1 MKMHKNI
8 SSDLVRSDL
17 APASCSKSFANL
29 SGKLASNS
37 AETNLTHAK
46 RTASVIMVL
55 GTLAACTTPPP
66 WVDAS
71 KGIEKPDAVAADAAL
86 NKPISVLPSGPLPP
100 SPVRAA
106 VNNEPGSMRAGI
118 TAAPNAGP
126 SAAQTNAPS
135 SSVPVVP
142 SSTAPDTPTAR
153 IYQGTGNFV
162 KQAPPSPPVPTGPE
176 EFSLQFESTDIRAI
190 VQTIMGDYMR
200 ESFTIHPST
209 AGNATIRFSRPVSRK
224 DLIPILEMLLRQ
236 NGQVMIR
243 EEGIYKIQPSGLGIR
258 GTSTPQFGVNAAALP
273 AGYSVQLVQLKFVGV
288 GDMKRI
294 LEPYAVDAATSVK
307 SDDIR
312 NLLIL
317 SGTQRELKHLLD
329 IVELFDVDFLS
340 GYSVGLFPMS
350 TDVKALTGDLDRIFG
365 TAAQSPLAGIVRII
379 PIERMNGLLVVTT
392 QPRYLEEAKKWIERL
407 DKSQG
412 GSGGVRLNVYPVQHG
427 KADKL
432 AQLLGEVYGNRSGST
447 SPPTLAPGQRP
458 GQLNTPPPTGLPGQP
473 QPTTP
478 AQAASAFSGSGS
490 AVSKDLRVIA
500 DIENNALLVL
510 ASPAD
515 YETIQIALKQLD
527 VPRRQVKVEVLVAE
541 VSLTDNLKF
550 GIEWFIR
557 SRPGVVGTLRSLLP
571 NGNAS
576 TTLPE
581 IPRVPLGAQTITEA
595 ARIAVKPTAGLQLID
610 VVGGDIRA
618 VLQALGQDGRSQTL
632 STPNI
637 TVLDNEKASI
647 NVGSQISVSTGST
660 TGTAGT
666 SSSSSYITTGVILE
680 VTPRI
685 NAGGRVTLDL
695 NQEIST
701 PGDPVTPGAN
711 PPITTRKA
719 KTVVNV
725 ASGETM
731 VLAGLIQNT
740 SGSGSSGLPLLSKIP
755 ILGGLFGTQSMN
767 KNRTELVIL
776 ITPVVINN
784 SDDSRAVMEELRKK
798 LPGLQS
804 AFPKAKPQ

>member
-8 SSDLVRSDL
+8 SSDSVRREI
-17 APASCSKSFANL
+17 APVTRLQSFGNPAGTHG
-29 SGKLASNS
+29 S
-37 AETNLTHAK
+37 ETHACRVK

-55 GTLAACTTPPP
+55 GALAGCTTPPP
-66 WVDAS
+66 WVDTS
-71 KGIEKPDAVAADAAL
+71 KTVSKPAGVDADAAV
-86 NKPISVLPSGPLPP
+86 NKPISVLPAGPLPP
-100 SPVRAA
+100 TSAQVAGTG
-106 VNNEPGSMRAGI
+106 EPGSVRAGVA
-118 TAAPNAGP
+118 AAPSTGATQPNAASP
-126 SAAQTNAPS
+126 IVPPVASSAAPEAP
-135 SSVPVVP
+135 V
-142 SSTAPDTPTAR
+142 AR

-162 KQAPPSPPVPTGPE
+162 KQAPPAPPVPAGPE

-209 AGNATIRFSRPVSRK
+209 AGTATIRFSRPVSRK

-243 EEGIYKIQPSGLGIR
+243 EEGIYKIQPAGLGIR
-258 GTSTPQFGVNAAALP
+258 GATTPQFGVNAAALP

-329 IVELFDVDFLS
+329 IVDLFDVDFLS

-350 TDVKALTGDLDRIFG
+350 TDVKALAGDLDRIFG

-392 QPRYLEEAKKWIERL
+392 QPQYLQEAKKWIERL

-412 GSGGVRLNVYPVQHG
+412 GSGGIRLNVYPVQHG

-447 SPPTLAPGQRP
+447 SQPTLAPGQRP
-458 GQLNTPPPTGLPGQP
+458 GQLNTPAQPTGLPGQP
-473 QPTTP
+473 AQPTTP

-557 SRPGVVGTLRSLLP
+557 SRPGVVGTLRGLA
-571 NGNAS
+571 GDGGAS
-576 TTLPE
+576 TTLPV
-581 IPRVPLGAQTITEA
+581 IPRVPAGSVSITEA
-595 ARIAVKPTAGLQLID
+595 ARTVVKPSAGLQLID
-610 VVGGDIRA
+610 VVGGDVRA
-618 VLQALGQDGRSQTL
+618 VLQALGQDGKSQTL

-660 TGTAGT
+660 TGTGGT
-666 SSSSSYITTGVILE
+666 SSSNSYINTGVILE

-701 PGDPVTPGAN
+701 PGDPATPGAN

-731 VLAGLIQNT
+731 VLAGLIQNI
-740 SGSGSSGLPLLSKIP
+740 SGSGSSGVPLLSKIP

-798 LPGLQS
+798 LPSLQS
-804 AFPKAKPQ
+804 VIPKAKSQ

>member
-1 MKMHKNI
+1 
-8 SSDLVRSDL
+8 
-17 APASCSKSFANL
+17 
-29 SGKLASNS
+29 
-37 AETNLTHAK
+37 
-46 RTASVIMVL
+46 
-55 GTLAACTTPPP
+55 
-66 WVDAS
+66 
-71 KGIEKPDAVAADAAL
+71 
-86 NKPISVLPSGPLPP
+86 
-100 SPVRAA
+100 
-106 VNNEPGSMRAGI
+106 
-118 TAAPNAGP
+118 
-126 SAAQTNAPS
+126 
-135 SSVPVVP
+135 
-142 SSTAPDTPTAR
+142 
-153 IYQGTGNFV
+153 V
-162 KQAPPSPPVPTGPE
+162 KQAPPAPPVPAGPE

-209 AGNATIRFSRPVSRK
+209 AGTATIRFSRPVSRK

-258 GTSTPQFGVNAAALP
+258 GATTPQFGVNAAALP

-329 IVELFDVDFLS
+329 IVDLFDVDFLS

-350 TDVKALTGDLDRIFG
+350 TDVKALAGDLDRIFG

-412 GSGGVRLNVYPVQHG
+412 GSGGIRLNVYPVQHG

-447 SPPTLAPGQRP
+447 SQPTLAPGQRP
-458 GQLNTPPPTGLPGQP
+458 AQLNTPSTQPTGLPGQP
-473 QPTTP
+473 AQPTTP

-541 VSLTDNLKF
+541 VALTDNLKF
-550 GIEWFIR
+550 GIEWFIK
-557 SRPGVVGTLRSLLP
+557 SRPGVVGALRNRTDASAILPSLLP
-571 NGNAS
+571 R
-576 TTLPE
+576 TPTLPAATDS
-581 IPRVPLGAQTITEA
+581 RSVVPIS
-595 ARIAVKPTAGLQLID
+595 PGLQLID
-610 VVGGDIRA
+610 VVGGDVRA
-618 VLQALGQDGRSQTL
+618 VLQALGEDGKSQTL
-632 STPNI
+632 STPNV

-647 NVGSQISVSTGST
+647 NVGDQISVDTGTSTGSGGVVQT
-660 TGTAGT
+660 TR
-666 SSSSSYITTGVILE
+666 SYISTGVILE

-685 NAGGRVTLDL
+685 NAGGRVTLEI

-701 PGDPVTPGAN
+701 VPPGTAPGTN
-711 PPITTRKA
+711 PNIATRKA
-719 KTVVNV
+719 KTTVNV

-731 VLAGLIQNT
+731 VLAGLIKNDSS
-740 SGSGSSGLPLLSKIP
+740 SGSQGLPLLSKIP
-755 ILGGLFGTQSMN
+755 ILGGLFGTQSIN
-767 KNRTELVIL
+767 KNRSELVIL

-784 SDDSRAVMEELRKK
+784 SDDSRAAMEELRKK
-798 LPGLQS
+798 LPSLQS
-804 AFPKAKPQ
+804 AFPKAKSP

>member
-1 MKMHKNI
+1 MKMYKNI
-8 SSDLVRSDL
+8 SSDPVRRET
-17 APASCSKSFANL
+17 APVTRL
-29 SGKLASNS
+29 KLFGNPAATYN
-37 AETNLTHAK
+37 AETHACRVK

-55 GTLAACTTPPP
+55 GALAGCTTPPP
-66 WVDAS
+66 WVDTSKTAS
-71 KGIEKPDAVAADAAL
+71 KQAGVDADAAL
-86 NKPISVLPSGPLPP
+86 NKPISVLPAGPLPP
-100 SPVRAA
+100 ALPATSAQVAGTG
-106 VNNEPGSMRAGI
+106 EPGSMRAGVA
-118 TAAPNAGP
+118 AAPSPGVTPPKTATP
-126 SAAQTNAPS
+126 T
-135 SSVPVVP
+135 VPPVA
-142 SSTAPDTPTAR
+142 STTAPEAPVAR

-162 KQAPPSPPVPTGPE
+162 KQAPPAPPVPAGPE

-209 AGNATIRFSRPVSRK
+209 TGTATIRFSRPVSRK

-243 EEGIYKIQPSGLGIR
+243 EEGIYKIQPAGLGIR
-258 GTSTPQFGVNAAALP
+258 GATTPQFGVNAAALP

-329 IVELFDVDFLS
+329 IVDLFDVDFLS

-350 TDVKALTGDLDRIFG
+350 TDVKALAGDLDRIFG

-432 AQLLGEVYGNRSGST
+432 AQLLGEVYGNRSGSA
-447 SPPTLAPGQRP
+447 SQPTLAPGQRP
-458 GQLNTPPPTGLPGQP
+458 AQLNTPPSGLPGQP
-473 QPTTP
+473 AQPTTP
-478 AQAASAFSGSGS
+478 APAASAFSGSGS

-557 SRPGVVGTLRSLLP
+557 SRPGVVGTLRGLA
-571 NGNAS
+571 GDGGAS
-576 TTLPE
+576 TTLPV
-581 IPRVPLGAQTITEA
+581 IPRVPAGSVSITEA
-595 ARIAVKPTAGLQLID
+595 ARTAVKPSAGLQLID
-610 VVGGDIRA
+610 VVGGDVRA
-618 VLQALGQDGRSQTL
+618 VLQALGQDGKSQTL

-660 TGTAGT
+660 TGTGGT
-666 SSSSSYITTGVILE
+666 SSSNSYINTGVILE

-701 PGDPVTPGAN
+701 PGDPATPGAN

-740 SGSGSSGLPLLSKIP
+740 SGSGSSGVPLLSKIP
-755 ILGGLFGTQSMN
+755 ILGGLFGTQSMS

-798 LPGLQS
+798 LPALQS
-804 AFPKAKPQ
+804 AFPKPKPQ

>member
-8 SSDLVRSDL
+8 SSDSVRREI
-17 APASCSKSFANL
+17 APVTRLQSFGNPAGRHG
-29 SGKLASNS
+29 SEA
-37 AETNLTHAK
+37 HVCRVK

-55 GTLAACTTPPP
+55 GALAGCTTPPP

-71 KGIEKPDAVAADAAL
+71 KTVSKQGSVDADAAV
-86 NKPISVLPSGPLPP
+86 NKPISVLPAGPLPP
-100 SPVRAA
+100 TSAQVAGTG
-106 VNNEPGSMRAGI
+106 EPGSVRAGVA
-118 TAAPNAGP
+118 AAPSQGVTQPNAASP
-126 SAAQTNAPS
+126 IVPPVASSAAPEAP
-135 SSVPVVP
+135 VP
-142 SSTAPDTPTAR
+142 R
-153 IYQGTGNFV
+153 IFQGTGNFV
-162 KQAPPSPPVPTGPE
+162 KQAPPAPPVPAGPE

-209 AGNATIRFSRPVSRK
+209 AGTATIRFSRPVSRK

-258 GTSTPQFGVNAAALP
+258 GATTPQVGVNATALP
-273 AGYSVQLVQLKFVGV
+273 AGYSVQIVQLKFVGV
-288 GDMKRI
+288 VDMKRI

-329 IVELFDVDFLS
+329 IVDLFDVDFLS

-350 TDVKALTGDLDRIFG
+350 TDVKALAGDLDRIFG

-447 SPPTLAPGQRP
+447 SQPTLAPGQRP
-458 GQLNTPPPTGLPGQP
+458 AQLNTPAQPTGLPVQP
-473 QPTTP
+473 AQPATP

-541 VSLTDNLKF
+541 VALTDNLKF
-550 GIEWFIR
+550 GIEWFIK
-557 SRPGVVGTLRSLLP
+557 SRPGVVGALRNRTGASAILPSLLP
-571 NGNAS
+571 Q
-576 TTLPE
+576 TPTLPAATDS
-581 IPRVPLGAQTITEA
+581 RSLVPTS
-595 ARIAVKPTAGLQLID
+595 PGLQLID
-610 VVGGDIRA
+610 VVGGDVRA
-618 VLQALGQDGRSQTL
+618 VLQALGEDGKSQTL
-632 STPNI
+632 STPNV

-647 NVGSQISVSTGST
+647 NVGDQISVDTGTT
-660 TGTAGT
+660 TGTGGVTQT
-666 SSSSSYITTGVILE
+666 SRSYISTGVILE

-685 NAGGRVTLDL
+685 NAGGRVTLEI

-701 PGDPVTPGAN
+701 VPPGTAPGTN
-711 PPITTRKA
+711 PNIATRKA
-719 KTVVNV
+719 KTTVNV

-731 VLAGLIQNT
+731 VLAGLIKNDSS
-740 SGSGSSGLPLLSKIP
+740 SGSQGLPLLSKIP
-755 ILGGLFGTQSMN
+755 ILGGLFGTQSIS
-767 KNRTELVIL
+767 KNRSELVIL
-776 ITPVVINN
+776 ITPVVISN

-804 AFPKAKPQ
+804 AFPKAKSQ

>member
-1 MKMHKNI
+1 MKMHKNM
-8 SSDLVRSDL
+8 SSDSMRRE
-17 APASCSKSFANL
+17 
-29 SGKLASNS
+29 LASLASSTQFVNPTGMLKNEMNANS
-37 AETNLTHAK
+37 FK
-46 RTASVIMVL
+46 RTALVLIVIGAL
-55 GTLAACTTPPP
+55 GGCTTPPP
-66 WVDAS
+66 WVDSKSGTEKQTKQEGNTEGDSAS
-71 KGIEKPDAVAADAAL
+71 KPA
-86 NKPISVLPSGPLPP
+86 SVLPSGPLPP
-100 SPVRAA
+100 SAPPPLTATPAGVATMRTGIAGTPA
-106 VNNEPGSMRAGI
+106 PANNS
-118 TAAPNAGP
+118 APTGQPA
-126 SAAQTNAPS
+126 TT
-135 SSVPVVP
+135 VPVP
-142 SSTAPDTPTAR
+142 EIPTAK
-153 IYQGTGNFV
+153 IFQGTGNFV
-162 KQAPPSPPVPTGPE
+162 KQAPPAPPVPAGPE

-209 AGNATIRFSRPVSRK
+209 AGTATIRFSRPVSRK

-258 GTSTPQFGVNAAALP
+258 GATTPQFGVNAAALP

-329 IVELFDVDFLS
+329 IVDLFDVDFLS

-350 TDVKALTGDLDRIFG
+350 TDVKALAGDLDRIFG

-412 GSGGVRLNVYPVQHG
+412 GSGGIRLNVYPVQHG

-447 SPPTLAPGQRP
+447 SQPTLAPGQRA
-458 GQLNTPPPTGLPGQP
+458 GQLNTPPQPTGLPGQP
-473 QPTTP
+473 AQPATP

-541 VSLTDNLKF
+541 VSLTDNLKY
-550 GIEWFIR
+550 GIEWFIK
-557 SRPGVVGTLRSLLP
+557 SRPGVVGALRNRADNAAILP
-571 NGNAS
+571 SALPR
-576 TTLPE
+576 TPTLPAATDSRSV
-581 IPRVPLGAQTITEA
+581 IPTSP
-595 ARIAVKPTAGLQLID
+595 GLQLID
-610 VVGGDIRA
+610 VVGGDVRA
-618 VLQALGQDGRSQTL
+618 VLQALGEANKSQTL
-632 STPNI
+632 STPNV

-647 NVGSQISVSTGST
+647 NVGNQISVDTGTT
-660 TGTAGT
+660 TGTGGGT
-666 SSSSSYITTGVILE
+666 TTSRTYISTGVILE

-685 NAGGRVTLDL
+685 NAGGRVTLDI
-695 NQEIST
+695 NQEISSPAT
-701 PGDPVTPGAN
+701 NSPAGTN
-711 PPITTRKA
+711 PNIQTRKA

-731 VLAGLIQNT
+731 VLAGLIQND
-740 SGSGSSGLPLLSKIP
+740 SGTGSQGLPLLSKIP
-755 ILGGLFGTQSMN
+755 ILGGLFGTQSIT

-784 SDDSRAVMEELRKK
+784 SDDSRTVMEELRKK
-798 LPGLQS
+798 LPSLQS
-804 AFPKAKPQ
+804 VIPKAKSQ

>member
-1 MKMHKNI
+1 MKMHKNMSGNSMRCEI
-8 SSDLVRSDL
+8 
-17 APASCSKSFANL
+17 APLTCSTPFV
-29 SGKLASNS
+29 NS
-37 AETNLTHAK
+37 TGMLKAEMRAHSAK
-46 RTASVIMVL
+46 RAALVAMVL
-55 GTLAACTTPPP
+55 GALGGCTTPPP
-66 WVDAS
+66 WVDS
-71 KGIEKPDAVAADAAL
+71 KSDAAKMAKQDGAEGEGVT
-86 NKPISVLPSGPLPP
+86 KPASVLPAGPLPP
-100 SPVRAA
+100 AA
-106 VNNEPGSMRAGI
+106 SASASSGVASMRAGI
-118 TAAPNAGP
+118 AGTPNPVSVPAAQPAAPAVTAVP
-126 SAAQTNAPS
+126 APEI
-135 SSVPVVP
+135 
-142 SSTAPDTPTAR
+142 PTAK
-153 IYQGTGNFV
+153 IFQGTGSFV
-162 KQAPPSPPVPTGPE
+162 KQTPPAPPVPPGPE

-209 AGNATIRFSRPVSRK
+209 AGTATIRFSRPVSRK

-243 EEGIYKIQPSGLGIR
+243 EEGIYKIQPTGLGIR
-258 GTSTPQFGVNAAALP
+258 GTSTPQVGVNSAALP
-273 AGYSVQLVQLKFVGV
+273 AGYSVQIVQLKFVGV
-288 GDMKRI
+288 TDMKRI

-329 IVELFDVDFLS
+329 IVDLFDVDFLS

-350 TDVKALTGDLDRIFG
+350 TDVKALAGDLDRIFG

-412 GSGGVRLNVYPVQHG
+412 GSGGIRLNVYPVQHG

-447 SPPTLAPGQRP
+447 SQPTLAPGQRP
-458 GQLNTPPPTGLPGQP
+458 AQLNTPPSGLPGQP
-473 QPTTP
+473 AQPATP
-478 AQAASAFSGSGS
+478 AQPASAFSGSGS

-550 GIEWFIR
+550 GIEWFIK
-557 SRPGVVGTLRSLLP
+557 SRPGVVGALR
-571 NGNAS
+571 NTIDTAAAGTTGA
-576 TTLPE
+576 TTATLPRTPTLPANTDSRSV
-581 IPRVPLGAQTITEA
+581 IPSSL
-595 ARIAVKPTAGLQLID
+595 GLQLID
-610 VVGGDIRA
+610 VVGGDVRA
-618 VLQALGQDGRSQTL
+618 VLQALGQDGKSQTL
-632 STPNI
+632 STPNV

-647 NVGSQISVSTGST
+647 NVGSQISVNTGSSSGTGGQTIT
-660 TGTAGT
+660 TN
-666 SSSSSYITTGVILE
+666 SYVSTGVILE

-685 NAGGRVTLDL
+685 NAGGRVTLDI

-701 PGDPVTPGAN
+701 PGDTPANGGN

-725 ASGETM
+725 SSGETM
-731 VLAGLIQNT
+731 VLAGLISNT

-755 ILGGLFGTQSMN
+755 VLGGLFGTQSMN

-804 AFPKAKPQ
+804 AFPKTK

>member
-1 MKMHKNI
+1 MKMHKNM
-8 SSDLVRSDL
+8 SSDVMRREIA
-17 APASCSKSFANL
+17 APISFTSFVNSVGALNFETHTSNL
-29 SGKLASNS
+29 
-37 AETNLTHAK
+37 K

-55 GTLAACTTPPP
+55 GALGGCTTPPP
-66 WVDAS
+66 WVDTDKSAV
-71 KGIEKPDAVAADAAL
+71 KTGAIEAEAAA
-86 NKPISVLPSGPLPP
+86 NKPISVLPAGPLAPP
-100 SPVRAA
+100 LPTPAA
-106 VNNEPGSMRAGI
+106 PSGAPASMRAGI
-118 TAAPNAGP
+118 AGAPNAP
-126 SAAQTNAPS
+126 ATQPNSA
-135 SSVPVVP
+135 VPPVP
-142 SSTAPDTPTAR
+142 SNLAPDAPTAK
-153 IYQGTGNFV
+153 IFQGTGSFV
-162 KQAPPSPPVPTGPE
+162 KQTPAAPPAPSGPE

-209 AGNATIRFSRPVSRK
+209 AGTATIRFSRPVSRK

-243 EEGIYKIQPSGLGIR
+243 EEGIYKIQPAGLGIR
-258 GTSTPQFGVNAAALP
+258 GATTPQVGVNATTLP
-273 AGYSVQLVQLKFVGV
+273 AGYSVQIVQLKFVGV
-288 GDMKRI
+288 ADMKRI

-329 IVELFDVDFLS
+329 IVDLFDVDFLS

-350 TDVKALTGDLDRIFG
+350 TDVKALAGDLDRIFG

-412 GSGGVRLNVYPVQHG
+412 GSGGIRLNVYPVQHG

-447 SPPTLAPGQRP
+447 SQPTLAPGQRP
-458 GQLNTPPPTGLPGQP
+458 AQLNTPPQPTGLPGQP
-473 QPTTP
+473 AQPTTP
-478 AQAASAFSGSGS
+478 APAASAFSGSGA

-541 VSLTDNLKF
+541 VTLDDSLAF
-550 GIEWFIR
+550 GIEWFIK
-557 SRPGVVGTLRSLLP
+557 SRPGVVGALRSNNTALPRTPTLP
-571 NGNAS
+571 NNSDSRSAVPIS
-576 TTLPE
+576 T
-581 IPRVPLGAQTITEA
+581 
-595 ARIAVKPTAGLQLID
+595 GLQLID
-610 VVGGDIRA
+610 VVGGDVRA
-618 VLQALGQDGRSQTL
+618 VLQALGTDGRSQTL

-647 NVGSQISVSTGST
+647 NVGDKISVNTGAT
-660 TGTAGT
+660 TGTGGTTT
-666 SSSSSYITTGVILE
+666 SSQYLDTGVILE

-685 NAGGRVTLDL
+685 NAGGRVTLEI

-701 PGDPVTPGAN
+701 PGNPAVIGAN
-711 PPITTRKA
+711 PPIVTRKA
-719 KTVVNV
+719 KTTVSV

-731 VLAGLIQNT
+731 VLAGLIRNDNI
-740 SGSGSSGLPLLSKIP
+740 SSSQGLPLLSKIP
-755 ILGGLFGTQSMN
+755 ILGGLFGSQSLN
-767 KNRTELVIL
+767 KKRTELVLL

-784 SDDSRAVMEELRKK
+784 ADDSRAVMEELRKK
-798 LPGLQS
+798 LPSLQS
-804 AFPKAKPQ
+804 AFPKAKQASDPQATK

>member
-8 SSDLVRSDL
+8 SSDSVRREI
-17 APASCSKSFANL
+17 APVTRLKSFGNPAGTHG
-29 SGKLASNS
+29 S
-37 AETNLTHAK
+37 ETHACRVK

-55 GTLAACTTPPP
+55 GALAGCTTPPP
-66 WVDAS
+66 WVDTSKTAS
-71 KGIEKPDAVAADAAL
+71 KQGGVDADAAV
-86 NKPISVLPSGPLPP
+86 NKPISVLPAGPLAPT
-100 SPVRAA
+100 SAQVAGTG
-106 VNNEPGSMRAGI
+106 EPGSVRAGVA
-118 TAAPNAGP
+118 AAPSPGATQPNAASP
-126 SAAQTNAPS
+126 IVPPVASSAAPEAP
-135 SSVPVVP
+135 V
-142 SSTAPDTPTAR
+142 AR

-162 KQAPPSPPVPTGPE
+162 KQAPPAPPVPAGPE

-209 AGNATIRFSRPVSRK
+209 AGTATIRFSRPVSRK

-258 GTSTPQFGVNAAALP
+258 GATTPQFGVNAAALP

-329 IVELFDVDFLS
+329 IVDLFDVDFLS

-350 TDVKALTGDLDRIFG
+350 TDVKALAGDLDRIFG

-412 GSGGVRLNVYPVQHG
+412 GSGGIRLNVYPVQHG

-447 SPPTLAPGQRP
+447 SQPTLAPGQRP
-458 GQLNTPPPTGLPGQP
+458 GQLNTPPTQPTGLPGQP
-473 QPTTP
+473 AQPATP
-478 AQAASAFSGSGS
+478 AQPASAFSGSGS

-550 GIEWFIR
+550 GIEWFIK
-557 SRPGVVGTLRSLLP
+557 SRPGVVGALRNRADTAAIIPSALP
-571 NGNAS
+571 R
-576 TTLPE
+576 TPTLPAATDSRSV
-581 IPRVPLGAQTITEA
+581 IPTSP
-595 ARIAVKPTAGLQLID
+595 GLQLID
-610 VVGGDIRA
+610 VVGGDVRA
-618 VLQALGQDGRSQTL
+618 VLQALGEANKSQTL
-632 STPNI
+632 STPNV

-647 NVGSQISVSTGST
+647 NVGNQISVDTGTT
-660 TGTAGT
+660 TGTGGGT
-666 SSSSSYITTGVILE
+666 TTSRTYISTGVILE

-685 NAGGRVTLDL
+685 NAGGRVTLDI
-695 NQEIST
+695 NQEISS
-701 PGDPVTPGAN
+701 PAAN
-711 PPITTRKA
+711 SPAGTNPNIQTRKA

-731 VLAGLIQNT
+731 VLAGLIQND
-740 SGSGSSGLPLLSKIP
+740 SGTGSQGLPLLSKIP
-755 ILGGLFGTQSMN
+755 ILGGLFGTQSIT
-767 KNRTELVIL
+767 KSRSELVIL

-784 SDDSRAVMEELRKK
+784 SDDSRSVMEELRKK
-798 LPGLQS
+798 LPSLQS
-804 AFPKAKPQ
+804 VIPKAKPQ

>member
-1 MKMHKNI
+1 MKMHKNM
-8 SSDLVRSDL
+8 SSDFARSEL
-17 APASCSKSFANL
+17 ASLTRSKSFANSL
-29 SGKLASNS
+29 GTHDTHGS
-37 AETNLTHAK
+37 ETNSSKAK
-46 RTASVIMVL
+46 RTASALLVL
-55 GTLAACTTPPP
+55 GVLAGCTTPPP
-66 WVDAS
+66 WVDADKS
-71 KGIEKPDAVAADAAL
+71 AAKTGAIEAEVAA
-86 NKPISVLPSGPLPP
+86 NKAISVLPAGPLAPP
-100 SPVRAA
+100 TSVPATPSGA
-106 VNNEPGSMRAGI
+106 PASMRAGI
-118 TAAPNAGP
+118 AVAPNAVAMQPNSAVPPVPSTAAPDA
-126 SAAQTNAPS
+126 
-135 SSVPVVP
+135 
-142 SSTAPDTPTAR
+142 PTAK
-153 IYQGTGNFV
+153 IFQGTGSFV
-162 KQAPPSPPVPTGPE
+162 KQTPAAPPAPSGPE

-209 AGNATIRFSRPVSRK
+209 AGTATIRFSRPVSRK

-243 EEGIYKIQPSGLGIR
+243 EEGIYKIQPAGLGIR
-258 GTSTPQFGVNAAALP
+258 GATTPQVGVNATTLP
-273 AGYSVQLVQLKFVGV
+273 AGYSVQIVQLKFVGV
-288 GDMKRI
+288 VDMKRI

-317 SGTQRELKHLLD
+317 SGTQRELKHLLE
-329 IVELFDVDFLS
+329 IVDLFDVDFLS

-350 TDVKALTGDLDRIFG
+350 TDVKALAGDLDRIFG
-365 TAAQSPLAGIVRII
+365 TAAQSPLSGIVRTI
-379 PIERMNGLLVVTT
+379 PIERMNGLLVMTT

-412 GSGGVRLNVYPVQHG
+412 GSGGIRLNVYPVQHG

-447 SPPTLAPGQRP
+447 SQPTLAPGQRP
-458 GQLNTPPPTGLPGQP
+458 GQLNTPPTQPTGLPGQP
-473 QPTTP
+473 AQPTTP

-541 VSLTDNLKF
+541 VALTDNLKF
-550 GIEWFIR
+550 GIEWFIK
-557 SRPGVVGTLRSLLP
+557 SRPGVVGALRNRTDASAILPSLLP
-571 NGNAS
+571 R
-576 TTLPE
+576 TPTLPAATDS
-581 IPRVPLGAQTITEA
+581 RSVVPIS
-595 ARIAVKPTAGLQLID
+595 PGLQLID
-610 VVGGDIRA
+610 VVGGDVRA
-618 VLQALGQDGRSQTL
+618 VLQALGEDGKSQTL
-632 STPNI
+632 STPNV

-647 NVGSQISVSTGST
+647 NVGDQISVDTGTSTGSGGVVQT
-660 TGTAGT
+660 TR
-666 SSSSSYITTGVILE
+666 SYISTGVILE

-685 NAGGRVTLDL
+685 NAGGRVTLEI

-701 PGDPVTPGAN
+701 VPPGTAPGTN
-711 PPITTRKA
+711 PNIATRKA
-719 KTVVNV
+719 KTTVNV

-731 VLAGLIQNT
+731 VLAGLIKNDSS
-740 SGSGSSGLPLLSKIP
+740 SGSQGLPLLSKIP
-755 ILGGLFGTQSMN
+755 ILGGLFGTQSIN
-767 KNRTELVIL
+767 KNRSELVIL

-784 SDDSRAVMEELRKK
+784 SDDSRAAMEELRKK
-798 LPGLQS
+798 LPSLQS
-804 AFPKAKPQ
+804 AFPKAKSP